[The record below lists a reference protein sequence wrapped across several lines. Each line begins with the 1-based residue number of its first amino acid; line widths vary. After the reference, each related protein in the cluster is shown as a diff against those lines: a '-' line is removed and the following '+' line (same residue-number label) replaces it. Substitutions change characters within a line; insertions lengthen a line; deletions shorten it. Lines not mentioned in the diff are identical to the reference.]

1 VKTMKKILLGITG
14 LSLILLAAVAFARPG
29 GMGSCAENITA
40 EQKQFFDATREL
52 RKEMHDKRFELMELS
67 RTGTD
72 QAKIDA
78 LESDVAAL
86 RAKLQAKA
94 EELGI
99 SAGPG
104 ACRNSGENCNMGQGK
119 RLGMQG
125 MGCNSSGPCGNQQ
138 ANMGCG
144 KMGRCGQQ

>member
-1 VKTMKKILLGITG
+1 MKKILLGIMG
-14 LSLILLAAVAFARPG
+14 LSLLLLAAVSFARPG
-29 GMGSCAENITA
+29 GTGSCAGNITA

-99 SAGPG
+99 TGGPG
-104 ACRNSGENCNMGQGK
+104 AYGNPGADCSKGQVCGKGQALNCNDAG
-119 RLGMQG
+119 R
-125 MGCNSSGPCGNQQ
+125 CANQQ
-138 ANMGCG
+138 ANLGCG
-144 KMGRCGQQ
+144 KKSRCGQQ